1 MKRVQSTPSPV
12 STERLITQAG
22 LASAF
27 CYGLLSLPT
36 VALLAICVHSGV
48 DPSRLIENAWRPW
61 RLWTGVSGGIAEEV
75 LMDGAL
81 FAIIGASA
89 VIYFWLAR
97 RVMRQESALTL
108 GSGDAS
114 RLFKHAIAWNAGL
127 GVLLLVTVPFDSSDL
142 YGYINRGAQ
151 QAFYGLNPYVAPLA
165 HTPGW
170 AADPM
175 FHAHWVENPSPY
187 GPLFTR
193 FVQGICLISGRRFW
207 LAFLLMKLSA
217 LTLHLFNCWM
227 LWKLAQRWGL
237 ARPWLPSLLYGWHPL
252 MLLQMIANGHND
264 LWVSAGL
271 LAALWL
277 LTTQRYAAGALPA
290 IMVSALTKYASL
302 MALPLTA
309 LMDIRHKRWRSLM
322 IGALTCVLA
331 LIVLAGPYLQDMA
344 IVGWPKMAQN
354 AVMAQ
359 HSIHS
364 ALGRVVFY
372 AGRWVPALRGWDD
385 TTRQALR
392 IVTLL
397 AFVGLYGWALRR
409 FWREL
414 ACLPS
419 AVLSSQRL
427 AYWIML
433 LLTAFLAL
441 ASAKFHAWYLGM
453 IFPLYLIT
461 PVQNGLWDWPRR
473 FGLMLA
479 AFQLLSFTSLNNIH
493 ILNFLLLTATPLILS
508 YRAARAEQKASPAND
523 SLALQ

>member
-1 MKRVQSTPSPV
+1 
-12 STERLITQAG
+12 
-22 LASAF
+22 
-27 CYGLLSLPT
+27 
-36 VALLAICVHSGV
+36 
-48 DPSRLIENAWRPW
+48 
-61 RLWTGVSGGIAEEV
+61 
-75 LMDGAL
+75 
-81 FAIIGASA
+81 
-89 VIYFWLAR
+89 
-97 RVMRQESALTL
+97 
-108 GSGDAS
+108 
-114 RLFKHAIAWNAGL
+114 
-127 GVLLLVTVPFDSSDL
+127 
-142 YGYINRGAQ
+142 
-151 QAFYGLNPYVAPLA
+151 
-165 HTPGW
+165 
-170 AADPM
+170 
-175 FHAHWVENPSPY
+175 
-187 GPLFTR
+187 
-193 FVQGICLISGRRFW
+193 
-207 LAFLLMKLSA
+207 
-217 LTLHLFNCWM
+217 
-227 LWKLAQRWGL
+227 
-237 ARPWLPSLLYGWHPL
+237 
-252 MLLQMIANGHND
+252 
-264 LWVSAGL
+264 
-271 LAALWL
+271 
-277 LTTQRYAAGALPA
+277 
-290 IMVSALTKYASL
+290 MVSALTKYASL

-508 YRAARAEQKASPAND
+508 YRAARAEQRPRPQTTRLRYNRVR
-523 SLALQ
+523 ALRETSEAPSGPFIAVVWRFCPSCGFVDVGVVAPVDISFREFLPQRRRSNCDHHCGCFGLGRAGLYRVNPLSQ